1 MIMKKV
7 LGIVNLHSN
16 ASLGQITRNRPI
28 ASTSLLGRYSFIDFP
43 LSNFANSGIADIGVL
58 IKEKPRSLFRHLGMG
73 KEWNINTKVGG
84 ISLLYNEQYA
94 NNNAYNHDI
103 NNLLENKWLLDN
115 SRANYVII
123 APCHLLFTMDYTK
136 LIEFHEQ
143 TNTDITVVYKKV
155 DNAKKHFIGSS
166 FIVKDGEYLST
177 IRTNKGDKNHRD
189 IFMETYIMSLEK
201 LKAIMNCGLET
212 SQFFT
217 IKDTIAKRAKEEKIS
232 LYEYK
237 GYLRCFDSE
246 SSYLEYS
253 LELLNLDVA
262 NQLFTPSWPIFTRT
276 YDTPP
281 ARYGVNAKVKNSYVA
296 NGAII
301 DGEVE
306 NSIISRNVR
315 VKKGSKI
322 KNSIIFSHSIIE
334 EDAYIEY
341 IVIDKEVRVR
351 FVKEHIGSLDNPL
364 VIRQGDV
371 V

>member
-7 LGIVNLHSN
+7 LGIINLHSN

-103 NNLLENKWLLDN
+103 NNLLENRWLLDN
-115 SRANYVII
+115 SRAHYVII
-123 APCHLLFTMDYTK
+123 APCHLLFTLDYSK
-136 LIEFHEQ
+136 LIEFHENA
-143 TNTDITVVYKKV
+143 NTDISVVYKRV
-155 DNAKKHFIGSS
+155 NNAKEHFIGSS
-166 FIVKDGEYLST
+166 FIVREGDYLST
-177 IRTNKGDKNHRD
+177 IRTNKGDNDNRE
-189 IFMETYIMSLEK
+189 IFMETYIMTVEK
-201 LKAIMNCGLET
+201 LKALMNYGLET

-217 IKDTIAKRAKEEKIS
+217 LKDTIAKRAKEEKIS
-232 LYEYK
+232 LYEYD
-237 GYLRCFDSE
+237 GYLRCFDSV
-246 SSYLEYS
+246 SSYLKFS
-253 LELLNLDVA
+253 LELLNLEVTSELI
-262 NQLFTPSWPIFTRT
+262 QEKWPIFTRT

-281 ARYGVNAKVKNSYVA
+281 ARYGNNAKVSNSYVA

-301 DGEVE
+301 DGEVT
-306 NSIISRNVR
+306 NSIIGRNVKVR
-315 VKKGSKI
+315 KGAVV
-322 KNSIIFSHSIIE
+322 KNSIIFSSSTIE
-334 EDAYIEY
+334 EDAYIEN
-341 IVIDKEVRVR
+341 IVIDKDVRVK
-351 FVKEHIGSLDNPL
+351 FVKEHKGSIDDPL